1 MVLKMN
7 KEILVIVNWYAGN
20 INEFENSLV
29 SVKELFDN
37 IVVCNKSNNSININY
52 PIFNGNNYNYLDEI
66 KNYITKHKL
75 EIKSIVFIDNIDNA
89 DDKDIAKC
97 ALDSINM
104 ENTIILGSNDNSSI
118 KKNIINRIFNTLF
131 NTNFKTVLP
140 EIKAINI
147 SLFNNLLDSLKN
159 DNNYMIT
166 ALNENIPLEEKKI
179 NTVWKKRPNRV
190 GKRPFKILPYLKS
203 LFPYV
208 IKSIIPYIISLI
220 LFMIIFNLR
229 SSANDLEGIIF
240 ANTISEG
247 VGIVLHIIINYQIL
261 YKYNLISRNLL
272 FILKKIL
279 RIILSC
285 CFIYILYNL
294 LNINLLLSK
303 IIVDITFMII
313 IALIFTSLSKK
324 D

>member
-1 MVLKMN
+1 MN

-131 NTNFKTVLP
+131 NTNFKTVLTP
-140 EIKAINI
+140 ISAIIKI
-147 SLFNNLLDSLKN
+147 SSN
-159 DNNYMIT
+159 
-166 ALNENIPLEEKKI
+166 
-179 NTVWKKRPNRV
+179 
-190 GKRPFKILPYLKS
+190 
-203 LFPYV
+203 
-208 IKSIIPYIISLI
+208 
-220 LFMIIFNLR
+220 
-229 SSANDLEGIIF
+229 SS
-240 ANTISEG
+240 
-247 VGIVLHIIINYQIL
+247 
-261 YKYNLISRNLL
+261 K
-272 FILKKIL
+272 
-279 RIILSC
+279 
-285 CFIYILYNL
+285 
-294 LNINLLLSK
+294 
-303 IIVDITFMII
+303 
-313 IALIFTSLSKK
+313 
-324 D
+324 

>member
-1 MVLKMN
+1 
-7 KEILVIVNWYAGN
+7 
-20 INEFENSLV
+20 
-29 SVKELFDN
+29 
-37 IVVCNKSNNSININY
+37 
-52 PIFNGNNYNYLDEI
+52 
-66 KNYITKHKL
+66 
-75 EIKSIVFIDNIDNA
+75 
-89 DDKDIAKC
+89 
-97 ALDSINM
+97 
-104 ENTIILGSNDNSSI
+104 
-118 KKNIINRIFNTLF
+118 
-131 NTNFKTVLP
+131 
-140 EIKAINI
+140 
-147 SLFNNLLDSLKN
+147 
-159 DNNYMIT
+159 MIT

-179 NTVWKKRPNRV
+179 NTIWKKRPNRV

-229 SSANDLEGIIF
+229 SSTNDLEGIIF

>member
-1 MVLKMN
+1 
-7 KEILVIVNWYAGN
+7 
-20 INEFENSLV
+20 
-29 SVKELFDN
+29 
-37 IVVCNKSNNSININY
+37 
-52 PIFNGNNYNYLDEI
+52 
-66 KNYITKHKL
+66 
-75 EIKSIVFIDNIDNA
+75 
-89 DDKDIAKC
+89 
-97 ALDSINM
+97 M

-229 SSANDLEGIIF
+229 SSANDLEGIIC

-261 YKYNLISRNLL
+261 YKYNLISRNIL